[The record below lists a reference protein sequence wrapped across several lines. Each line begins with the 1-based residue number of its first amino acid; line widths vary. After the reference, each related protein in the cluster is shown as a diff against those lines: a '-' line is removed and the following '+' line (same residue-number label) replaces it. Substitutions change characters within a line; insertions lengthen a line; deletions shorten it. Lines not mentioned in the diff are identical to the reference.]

1 MDYSTNALAELLNI
15 HPDTVRRLARNG
27 RLPGYRVGRQWR
39 FPAEEVARMRMQGA
53 GHYGDE
59 LAYIDVDACIVTGGD
74 AAEPAGEGG

>member
-1 MDYSTNALAELLNI
+1 MDYSTNALADLLGV
-15 HPDTVRRLARNG
+15 HPDTVRRLARKG

-39 FPAEEVARMRMQGA
+39 FAAEEVARMRTQGA

-59 LAYIDVDACIVTGGD
+59 LAYIDVAACIGTSGD